1 MTNDRKAESLLGG
14 GGGAQMILKLK
25 SLEEPQQSV
34 DSGAVFQ
41 EPLLKLE
48 GPPPF
53 GTNQFRFF

>member
-25 SLEEPQQSV
+25 SLEEPQKSV

-41 EPLLKLE
+41 EPLVKLE

-53 GTNQFRFF
+53 GTNQF